1 MNFITIKKY
10 LYYLFVILT
19 LTACSGSDNN
29 DGNTNTLNSDTLT
42 LSTASSDPGK
52 FITVSHQSIHADS
65 SVDIE
70 FRGADGYL
78 INTRILNTSEGSARV
93 MVPPFIDGTTGN
105 FNAGDV
111 TVNIKNTTGEANLRI
126 NELPS
131 LENMTPGTVLI
142 MMLERAIESYTAT
155 QTNLDTLYTDLNA
168 QVDINNANLA
178 ISNQILVLND
188 IIDQI
193 ETTGELLVESNSG
206 NQTLSPEDL
215 YVVDQL
221 LAASIVGMADELG
234 FSTTAAALFF
244 TASNAAD
251 HTRLTEQE
259 ARDMFNQVLSEAG
272 RGVDGGKV
280 LLGVLAV
287 GAGVVA
293 FTATGPIVIVAGA
306 TSIGLA
312 YLSVFHD
319 FSTAEIM
326 ASTSNYINQND
337 RSGYDTGQKIQDSIT
352 NIFITLTSTLGG
364 IPGRIA
370 SVISLGTT
378 TQSTLEAGDNLKC
391 NTSPEQQ
398 SLRLMNNNS
407 MPVLQSKDTI
417 FNFCVIDP
425 GPAPQPGDFSVLSI
439 LNLGQQNFNN
449 NPTEQDIAN
458 ADIQLS
464 GSTNA
469 PTFSWS
475 LSDVIF
481 VFVINTSFPQPTNP
495 FLYGIV
501 GIFIEDVPGTGIGHI
516 VPINSPV
523 TYGNYSITDTEI
535 IDNFL
540 APSPPLVSGGVYT
553 IEISLDNGDGAVIMF
568 RVN

>member
-1 MNFITIKKY
+1 M
-10 LYYLFVILT
+10 LVIISLI
-19 LTACSGSDNN
+19 ACSESNDNG
-29 DGNTNTLNSDTLT
+29 GNTNTLNTNTVT
-42 LSTASSDPGK
+42 LSTTSSDPGK

-65 SVDIE
+65 PVDIE
-70 FRGADGYL
+70 FHGANGYL
-78 INTRILNTSEGSARV
+78 INTQILNTSEGSARV
-93 MVPPFIDGTTGN
+93 MVPAFIDGATGN

-111 TVNIKNTTGEANLRI
+111 TVKIKNTLGEASLRI
-126 NELPS
+126 NEPPS
-131 LENMTPGTVLI
+131 LENMTPGTVLVMI
-142 MMLERAIESYTAT
+142 LERAIESYVAT
-155 QTNLDTLYTDLNA
+155 QTNLDTMYT
-168 QVDINNANLA
+168 DINNANLA

-188 IIDQI
+188 IINQI
-193 ETTGELLVESNSG
+193 ETTGELQIESNSG
-206 NQTLSPEDL
+206 SQTLSPEDL
-215 YVVDQL
+215 YAVDQL
-221 LAASIVGMADELG
+221 LAASIVGMAGELG
-234 FSTTAAALFF
+234 FNTTAAALFS
-244 TASNAAD
+244 TASLESA
-251 HTRLTEQE
+251 HIRLTEQE
-259 ARDMFNQVLSEAG
+259 ARDMFNNVISEAG

-306 TSIGLA
+306 SSIGLA

-352 NIFITLTSTLGG
+352 NIITTLSSNLGG

-378 TQSTLEAGDNLKC
+378 TQSTLEAGENLKC
-391 NTSPEQQ
+391 NTAPEQQ
-398 SLRLMNNNS
+398 SLRLINNNS
-407 MPVLQSKDTI
+407 MSILQTKETI
-417 FNFCVIDP
+417 FDFCAIDP

-439 LNLGQQNFNN
+439 LNVGQQNFNN

-458 ADIQLS
+458 ADIQIS

-469 PTFSWS
+469 PTFSW
-475 LSDVIF
+475 LISDVIF
-481 VFVINTSFPQPTNP
+481 VFVINTGFPQPLNP

-501 GIFIEDVPGTGIGHI
+501 GVFVEDIPGTGIGHI

-523 TYGNYSITDTEI
+523 TYGDYSITDTEI
-535 IDNFL
+535 IESFL

-553 IEISLDNGDGAVIMF
+553 VEISLENGDGAVIMF
-568 RVN
+568 RIN